1 MDAQNFIDRISPS
14 MWAPVYNWSFIS
26 CCFCM
31 AILILTFKRAL
42 SQFYPDFYAKRS
54 VHGFFTL
61 LYLIIG
67 FLAAIPKSYL
77 VGKGYFDRAI
87 VGVMSSGVSLGLY
100 HAIIKRV
107 SNAIGV
113 KEEDFDPDEITKTE
127 VSVTATATETK
138 TVLSKEPAKDLQ
150 VIKND

>member
-1 MDAQNFIDRISPS
+1 MDSQNLIDKINPS
-14 MWAPVYNWSFIS
+14 MWASIYNWPFIS

-61 LYLIIG
+61 LYLVIG

-87 VGVMSSGVSLGLY
+87 VGIISSGVSLGLY
-100 HAIIKRV
+100 HAIIKRL

-113 KEEDFDPDEITKTE
+113 KEEDFDPDEVTKTE

-138 TVLSKEPAKDLQ
+138 TLLSKEPLKLEST
-150 VIKND
+150 KNE